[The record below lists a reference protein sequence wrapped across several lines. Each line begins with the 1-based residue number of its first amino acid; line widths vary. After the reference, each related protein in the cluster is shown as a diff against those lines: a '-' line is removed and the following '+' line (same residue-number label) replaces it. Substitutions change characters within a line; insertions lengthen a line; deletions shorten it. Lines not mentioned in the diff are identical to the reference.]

1 MQDNTEN
8 AKSWSNKLTSDF
20 AFALY
25 KLTSAQSLPEGHGNT
40 TASPP
45 VPGHSTHTP
54 APFPREPF
62 RSTTAFSYF
71 SHVPFKWLSGN
82 NKTKPIKLQREVW
95 PGVAFWRWLSAE
107 SCIPTFI
114 PYPVGAREEQDTGS
128 SALAKRPEEAQ
139 PRQTKT
145 DGTDCHLQTQH
156 KGGTPS
162 FVSKKLFK
170 LYSSVGM
177 RILNWPR
184 IRWC

>member
-82 NKTKPIKLQREVW
+82 NKTKPIKLQREFW

-107 SCIPTFI
+107 SYFYSLPSGSQRRAGHWKFSLGQRTRR
-114 PYPVGAREEQDTGS
+114 GSASTNQDRWDR
-128 SALAKRPEEAQ
+128 L
-139 PRQTKT
+139 
-145 DGTDCHLQTQH
+145 
-156 KGGTPS
+156 PS
-162 FVSKKLFK
+162 T
-170 LYSSVGM
+170 
-177 RILNWPR
+177 NTA
-184 IRWC
+184 